1 MSTSFCWNFVRFE
14 YVFVFIFHFF
24 FCFVLLGK
32 DMDNEETGRVRYGGG
47 KIEERGREH

>member
-1 MSTSFCWNFVRFE
+1 MSTFSWNFVWFE
-14 YVFVFIFHFF
+14 FVFVFIFHF

-32 DMDNEETGRVRYGGG
+32 DMDKEETGRVRYGGE